1 MPASL
6 RKNSLV
12 NEAVERIQGMIEQE
26 RWTAGSRLATEA
38 ELIAELGV
46 SRTVLREAIG
56 RLETIGLVQVRHG
69 QGMFVGDPD
78 TLSACVRLVRTAMAI
93 SPRDLLQF
101 TEFRSAVEVYAARQ
115 AARLAAEEHIT
126 ELESLCAQMDLEEK
140 TDEQAIRA
148 DFAFHQ
154 KLIEISGNELM
165 LNVIRVLQEFFLA
178 AMAQTTRRPRDRDVS
193 RPLHL
198 AILEAVRVRSPEAAE
213 KAMEAHMEITRARLE
228 ACANPGRD
236 GETTR

>member
-12 NEAVERIQGMIEQE
+12 NEAVERIRGMIEQE

-38 ELIAELGV
+38 ELITELGV

-78 TLSACVRLVRTAMAI
+78 SLAACVRLVRTAMAI

-101 TEFRSAVEVYAARQ
+101 TELRTAVEVHAARQ
-115 AARLAAEEHIT
+115 AARLAADQDIA
-126 ELESLCAQMDLEEK
+126 ELESLCAQMDLEET

-165 LNVIRVLQEFFLA
+165 LNVIKVLQEFFLA

-193 RPLHL
+193 RPLHQ
-198 AILEAVRVRSPEAAE
+198 AILEAVRVRSPAAAE
-213 KAMEAHMEITRARLE
+213 KAMQAHMEITRARLQSSVSS
-228 ACANPGRD
+228 GQ
-236 GETTR
+236 GVETAS